1 MITYFDNYAREQL
14 DRAGIHYHVM
24 EAEKERDV
32 CIRYHVMSAPTLI
45 LTDGG
50 EEMKRYTGLS
60 NIMGLIN
67 HEKKK
72 VHMA

>member
-1 MITYFDNYAREQL
+1 
-14 DRAGIHYHVM
+14 M